1 MRLMS
6 GVKWG
11 VQTFAIGT
19 LAFIL
24 PFGVF
29 ARPMVFARPI
39 WMSMHGEC
47 KVPCP
52 KNASSHRP
60 PNGAPV
66 EFTVSGIVKGVD
78 EQCFTPSK
86 SSRFFW
92 SL

>member
-6 GVKWG
+6 GVKLG

-24 PFGVF
+24 TFG
-29 ARPMVFARPI
+29 VFARPI

-52 KNASSHRP
+52 KNSSSHCP

-86 SSRFFW
+86 ASRFFW